1 MVATLEKRAVPTSW
15 WSQLSPLPCPYT
27 TLLLPP
33 IIDAVTADD
42 PCLLLSL
49 VLRCLCLFLLLQVSV
64 AVGVV
69 VARVAFLV
77 VAVILLDYLLHVVV
91 VVCSSSNSDED
102 DDHNG
107 KYNSSKPRQLLCGL
121 HTVMSRSGALVGAKK
136 SASELSA
143 TTP

>member
-1 MVATLEKRAVPTSW
+1 M
-15 WSQLSPLPCPYT
+15 Q
-27 TLLLPP
+27 LLLM
-33 IIDAVTADD
+33 I
-42 PCLLLSL
+42 L
-49 VLRCLCLFLLLQVSV
+49 VYCCPWCGGVP

-77 VAVILLDYLLHVVV
+77 DAVMLLDYLLHVVV

-107 KYNSSKPRQLLCGL
+107 KCNSSKPRQLLCGL
-121 HTVMSRSGALVGAKK
+121 HPIMSRSGALVGARK

-143 TTP
+143 TTA